1 MTPASV
7 SQLPLVGGG
16 PPVPGDPVGRE
27 PSVVEAVDPG
37 TVAARAEV
45 VVEVEPP
52 VPLVGDDVFPVFV
65 EVLVVRVVP
74 VVVEVVVVPV
84 VVPVVVV
91 PVVVVPVVVVWK
103 LSVTVVEHVTLLPPP

>member
-65 EVLVVRVVP
+65 EVLVV
-74 VVVEVVVVPV
+74 VEVVVVPV
-84 VVPVVVV
+84 VVEVVVV